1 MGLGAHKEQR
11 PRRRARLIRAIVA
24 GVAIVGLAW
33 VFRADWP
40 RAFDVRPNAA
50 WLATSCALLIFALCG
65 QVAAWRWNLAHLGA
79 RVGYRPLFHV
89 YYITNLARY
98 IPGKIWSLAGMVA
111 GGVRLGVD
119 PGVLS
124 ASVFLGLTSSLVS
137 GLCLGALAAW
147 QGGLSGV
154 FSPALAVVP
163 LCALGAMWPPVF
175 RRWSG
180 WIMRRIRPGTV
191 LAPLGPR
198 LLLRSTLHYG
208 LVWCLYAGGIGAL
221 AVSVG
226 AQMFWVYF
234 AAFPL
239 AYLAGYAA
247 LFAPGGWGVREGALV
262 VLVGGGPTALAVALL
277 QRISLTV
284 LEIVFF
290 AYSIW
295 SWRHD

>member
-1 MGLGAHKEQR
+1 MLTTS
-11 PRRRARLIRAIVA
+11 VA
-24 GVAIVGLAW
+24 V
-33 VFRADWP
+33 
-40 RAFDVRPNAA
+40 VRKILEA
-50 WLATSCALLIFALCG
+50 
-65 QVAAWRWNLAHLGA
+65 V
-79 RVGYRPLFHV
+79 
-89 YYITNLARY
+89 ITHSKG
-98 IPGKIWSLAGMVA
+98 I
-111 GGVRLGVD
+111 D

-137 GLCLGALAAW
+137 GLCLGTFVAW

-154 FSPALAVVP
+154 LSPALAVVP

-191 LAPLGPR
+191 LVPLGPA

-208 LVWCLYAGGIGAL
+208 IVWCLYAAGIGAL

-226 AQMFWVYF
+226 AQAFWIYF

-262 VLVGGGPTALAVALL
+262 VLVGGGPVALAVALL

-295 SWRHD
+295 RWRHD